1 LRPSARVLV
10 AVQLLALVVLAG
22 VTVHRFQVWAVV
34 DEAAHYDYVQTIADD
49 GRLPLITDVNHPEV
63 RAILDHTY
71 PEPSPRDPATS
82 NLESHSYEAFQ
93 PPLYYALAAPAFL
106 VSGNHLTKVRW
117 VRWFDAVLLLAAAVV
132 TFLLARAVLP
142 ARPLLAFAGALNVL
156 LWPGVVV
163 RAVTISPTALEILL
177 VTTLLLALWRVREGA
192 GRRWVIAAG
201 ALTGACLLTK
211 TTLVYVLPLVAVVL
225 ALDWR
230 RRRDTV
236 ALLVA
241 AALPLAMLAPWVAF
255 NQDHYGSLTAN
266 EQAHAQQMPQVNPS
280 GKTYGGG
287 ELRAFTRR
295 LFDNVLPTEWR
306 RQLDVGWVHL
316 AVLGVDLLLF
326 GAWLVLVLLRRGPP
340 LWFFAAPVLSGYAVM
355 VAILLG
361 ENWPSFNLRYLYAAL
376 PGLAIGV
383 AAALP
388 ARRAWWWVGASAALV
403 VALWVDMAGAFY
415 FKDVGDA
422 LGI

>member
-1 LRPSARVLV
+1 LRPSALV

-22 VTVHRFQVWAVV
+22 VTVQRFQIWAVV
-34 DEAAHYDYVQTIADD
+34 DEAAHYDYIQTIADD

-71 PEPSPRDPATS
+71 PRPSPRDVNTS

-106 VSGNHLTKVRW
+106 VSKNHITKVRW
-117 VRWFDAVLLLAAAVV
+117 VRWLDVLLILATAGVA
-132 TFLLARAVLP
+132 FLLARAVLP
-142 ARPLLAFAGALNVL
+142 GRPLLACANALNVL
-156 LWPGVVV
+156 LWPGVIV
-163 RAVTISPTALEILL
+163 RAVTISPTSLELLL
-177 VTTLLLALWRVREGA
+177 VTTLLLVLWRVREGA

-201 ALTGACLLTK
+201 LLVGACLLTK
-211 TTLVYVLPLVAVVL
+211 TTLVYMVPLAAVVL
-225 ALDWR
+225 LVDWR
-230 RRRDTV
+230 HRRDTR

-241 AALPLAMLAPWVAF
+241 AVLPLVMLAPWLAF
-255 NQDHYGSLTAN
+255 NHHHYGSWTAN
-266 EQAHAQQMPQVNPS
+266 RQAHTQQMPQVNPS
-280 GKTYGGG
+280 GKEYGGS

-295 LFDNVLPTEWR
+295 LFDNVLPTEWK
-306 RQLDVGWVHL
+306 RQLDVGWVQL
-316 AVLGVDLLLF
+316 AVYAIDLLLF
-326 GAWLVLVLLRRGPP
+326 GAWLVLVLARRGPP
-340 LWFFAAPVLSGYAVM
+340 LWFLGAPVLTGYAVM
-355 VAILLG
+355 VGILLG

-376 PGLAIGV
+376 PGLAIAI

-388 ARRAWWWVGASAALV
+388 ARRAWWVVGASAALV
-403 VALWVDMAGAFY
+403 AALWVDMAGAFY

>member
-1 LRPSARVLV
+1 MPASRVLV

-22 VTVHRFQVWAVV
+22 VTVQRFQVWAVV

-71 PEPSPRDPATS
+71 PGPSPRDVNMS

-106 VSGNHLTKVRW
+106 VSRDHVTKVRW
-117 VRWFDAVLLLAAAVV
+117 VRWFDVALLLAATAL
-132 TFLLARAVLP
+132 TWLLARAVLP
-142 ARPLLAFAGALNVL
+142 SRPLVGFASALTVL
-156 LWPGVVV
+156 LWPGVIV

-177 VTTLLLALWRVREGA
+177 VTALLLVLWRVREGA

-201 ALTGACLLTK
+201 ALAGACLLTK
-211 TTLVYVLPLVAVVL
+211 TTLAYVVPLAAVVL
-225 ALDWR
+225 AVDWR
-230 RRRDTV
+230 RRRDTR

-241 AALPLAMLAPWVAF
+241 AALPVAMLAPWLAF
-255 NQDHYGSLTAN
+255 NQHHYGSLTASD
-266 EQAHAQQMPQVNPS
+266 QAHAQQMPQVNPS
-280 GKTYGGG
+280 GKTYG
-287 ELRAFTRR
+287 LSDVRAFTRR
-295 LFDNVLPTEWR
+295 LFDNVLPTEFK
-306 RQLDVGWVHL
+306 RQLDVGWVQI

-326 GAWLVLVLLRRGPP
+326 GAWLLLVLARRGPP
-340 LWFFAAPVLSGYAVM
+340 LWFVGVPVLTGYAM
-355 VAILLG
+355 LVAIMLG

-376 PGLAIGV
+376 PALAIGV

-388 ARRAWWWVGASAALV
+388 ERRVWWVVGASAALV
-403 VALWVDMAGAFY
+403 AALWVDMAGAFY
-415 FKDVGDA
+415 FKDVGEA